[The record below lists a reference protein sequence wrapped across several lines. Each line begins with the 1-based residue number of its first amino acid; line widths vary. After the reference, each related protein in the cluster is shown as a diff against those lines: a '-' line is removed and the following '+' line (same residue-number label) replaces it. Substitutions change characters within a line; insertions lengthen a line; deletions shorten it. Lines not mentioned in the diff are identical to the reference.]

1 MNKTLCVLALVAV
14 FAAGCAGQATQQS
27 GASTDSAA
35 ADKAIA
41 EAKAEMKK
49 TDEMHYLWTST
60 VAALKGAEKAKAEGD
75 FKKAIK
81 LADTAANQ
89 AKTAQQQ
96 AKDNMNPTVYYNE

>member
-14 FAAGCAGQATQQS
+14 FAAGCAGQATKS
-27 GASTDSAA
+27 GASADSAA

-60 VAALKGAEKAKAEGD
+60 VAALKGAEQAKAEGD
-75 FKKAIK
+75 FKKAVK

-96 AKDNMNPTVYYNE
+96 AKDNMNPTVYYQ